1 MGGSLLK
8 LFFIKSHL
16 QNTVRQ
22 GVMEEKNNRLVPFGQ
37 MFPHL
42 GGCEKIS

>member
-22 GVMEEKNNRLVPFGQ
+22 GAMEEKNDRLVRCFHIWGAV
-37 MFPHL
+37 
-42 GGCEKIS
+42 KK